1 MERAVTTQQ
10 VYDADDGVKQIVS
23 PDVAARLAFVER
35 LFAAGRITRKRRYQ
49 LRAVA
54 RGVCRACYEAPATDG
69 ERCAACADENR
80 QRAVAYHQRRRASFV
95 ATGGIIGPP
104 CVNTSGVR
112 RCGICDGIG
121 HNKRCCPQRHATVAA
136 HVDETA

>member
-35 LFAAGRITRKRRYQ
+35 LFAAGRITRKRLYQ

-54 RGVCRACYEAPATDG
+54 RGVCRACYVAPATDG
-69 ERCAACADENR
+69 ERCAACAEANR
-80 QRAVAYHQRRRASFV
+80 QRAVAYHQQRRASFV
-95 ATGGIIGPP
+95 AAGGVIGPP

-112 RCGICDGIG
+112 RCGLCNGDD
-121 HNKRCCPQRHATVAA
+121 HNKRRCPLQAAPTHHADEAA
-136 HVDETA
+136 